1 MKFKVK
7 KNPLLVTLILSLIP
21 IIISVPIISFIEG
34 DTAGIIIS
42 LVVFVFLLPV
52 MIVLVWALFDT
63 YHELTETEFKSK
75 FGFITVNIPYHEIR
89 EVRFSNN
96 PVSSPS
102 WTFKRLKIEY
112 KRYEFALLSLPK
124 DEEFFLH
131 EIKKHC
137 PDATILTRQKTEVLF
152 N

>member
-7 KNPLLVTLILSLIP
+7 KNPLLVILILSLIP
-21 IIISVPIISFIEG
+21 IIVSVPIISFIEG

-42 LVVFVFLLPV
+42 LVVFVFLLPI

-63 YHELTETEFKSK
+63 YHELTENEFKSK

-112 KRYEFALLSLPK
+112 KRCEFALLSLPI
-124 DEEFFLH
+124 DEEFFLQ

-137 PDATILTRQKTEVLF
+137 PNATILTRQKTEVF
-152 N
+152 FD